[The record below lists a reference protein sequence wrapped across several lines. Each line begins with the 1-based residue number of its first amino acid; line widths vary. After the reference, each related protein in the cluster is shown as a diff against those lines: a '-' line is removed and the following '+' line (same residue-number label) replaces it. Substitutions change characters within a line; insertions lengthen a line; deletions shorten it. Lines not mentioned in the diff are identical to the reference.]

1 MERQLFIQIT
11 HFEISLIS
19 LLILHLDDCDITYY
33 IVRENAAVHLW
44 HRIKKTEKVLV
55 LLSS

>member
-1 MERQLFIQIT
+1 MERQLFIQII

-19 LLILHLDDCDITYY
+19 FLILHLGDCDITYH

-44 HRIKKTEKVLV
+44 YKNKKEKVLV